1 MQYKLLALSTVKPE
15 REIFTTHIHPHSS
28 REKGKKKKKKPHLY
42 YPSPK
47 YSRNTIPDK
56 LLLGHTRP
64 VLMVSF
70 P

>member
-1 MQYKLLALSTVKPE
+1 MKYKLLALFQVKPE
-15 REIFTTHIHPHSS
+15 RKKKKITRHIHPKSS
-28 REKGKKKKKKPHLY
+28 REKEKPHLY
-42 YPSPK
+42 YPSAK
-47 YSRNTIPDK
+47 YSRYTIPDK